1 MVTIVAVDSLSQ
13 PSNTTST
20 ANSGTKNGL
29 FANTLQ
35 QAQTDASKESVKAE
49 EQKVSSTISEDTSSD
64 KDTQP
69 LTLEF
74 LLPSAKVEEQKMG
87 EEVVDFSA
95 LFQITD
101 LQKLIASMGG
111 QQLAEGE
118 QLSMQNVA
126 QALGMTEK
134 ELQSLV
140 MKLTDQVAPTT
151 DLWDALNQID
161 SKLNAVLQNIASA
174 MKGHGDAKL
183 TKQEAKSAIALLK
196 VIELAG
202 PRTDLLLKQE
212 LTVSQTKEWLSN
224 LATQAPVKSAQVE
237 TTLPFAKTLMKFQL
251 NQSEQPTQQATSV
264 NSVQPTAV
272 PKTTFSIVLPANATP
287 QSQSAKFVEEFQ
299 NVMNRAQFASNAAGT
314 RLLIKLYPENLGT
327 IRIELVQKDGML
339 SAKLLAS
346 NALGKQML
354 DSTLHQLKQGFTNQN
369 IQLDRIDVAQALSEP
384 SKGERGQQFGQQT
397 SHQNQK
403 EDEEQQSSQ
412 EQLKSFDQLLAEM
425 EES

>member
-1 MVTIVAVDSLSQ
+1 MVTIVAVDSLNQ
-13 PSNTTST
+13 PSKPTST
-20 ANSGTKNGL
+20 ANSSTKNDV

-35 QAQTDASKESVKAE
+35 QAQTATSKSDAKVE
-49 EQKVSSTISEDTSSD
+49 EQKVDSTVSEDTTSD
-64 KDTQP
+64 KKTQP

-74 LLPSAKVEEQKMG
+74 LLPSAKVDEQKVN
-87 EEVVDFSA
+87 EEVVDFTA

-101 LQKLIASMGG
+101 VQKLIVSMGG
-111 QQLAEGE
+111 QPLAEGE
-118 QLSMQNVA
+118 QLSIENVA

-151 DLWDALNQID
+151 NLWEALSQMD

-174 MKGHGDAKL
+174 MKGHGDSKL

-196 VIELAG
+196 VVELAG
-202 PRTDLLLKQE
+202 PKTDLLLKQE
-212 LTVSQTKEWLSN
+212 LAVSQTKDWLAT
-224 LATQAPVKSAQVE
+224 LATQAPVKSAQAE
-237 TTLPFAKTLMKFQL
+237 STLPFAKTLMKFQL
-251 NQSEQPTQQATSV
+251 NQTELTTQQATSV
-264 NSVQPTAV
+264 NSAQPTVA
-272 PKTTFSIVLPANATP
+272 PKTTFTIVLPANATP

-299 NVMNRAQFASNAAGT
+299 NVMSRAQFASNAAGT

-339 SAKLLAS
+339 SAKILAS

-369 IQLDRIDVAQALSEP
+369 IQLDRVDVAQALSEP
-384 SKGERGQQFGQQT
+384 SKGERSQQFGQQ
-397 SHQNQK
+397 
-403 EDEEQQSSQ
+403 SSQ
-412 EQLKSFDQLLAEM
+412 QNHKEEDDQQASPEQLKSFDQLLAEM

>member
-13 PSNTTST
+13 PSKPASSSKN
-20 ANSGTKNGL
+20 GTKNDV

-35 QAQTDASKESVKAE
+35 QAQTDSSKEAVKVDGKKTETVLSE
-49 EQKVSSTISEDTSSD
+49 EGTSD
-64 KDTQP
+64 NKAKP
-69 LTLEF
+69 LTLDF
-74 LLPSAKVEEQKMG
+74 LLPSAKVDEQLTG

-95 LFQITD
+95 LFQMTD
-101 LQKLIASMGG
+101 IQKLIATMGG

-118 QLSMQNVA
+118 QLTMQNVA
-126 QALGMTEK
+126 QALGMTEQD
-134 ELQSLV
+134 LQSLLA
-140 MKLTDQVAPTT
+140 KLTDQVAPSTN
-151 DLWDALNQID
+151 LWEALSQID

-174 MKGHGDAKL
+174 MKGHNDAKF
-183 TKQEAKSAIALLK
+183 TKQEAKSAIAFMK

-202 PRTDLLLKQE
+202 PKTDLLLKQE
-212 LTVSQTKEWLSN
+212 LAVSQTKDWLST
-224 LATQAPVKSAQVE
+224 LASQAPVKSATSE
-237 TTLPFAKTLMKFQL
+237 TTLPFAKTMMKFQL
-251 NQSEQPTQQATSV
+251 NSSESTTQQPTTV
-264 NSVQPTAV
+264 NSAQLSAV

-299 NVMNRAQFASNAAGT
+299 NVLNRAQFASNAAGT

-384 SKGERGQQFGQQT
+384 SKGERGHQFGQQ
-397 SHQNQK
+397 SSQQNQK
-403 EDEEQQSSQ
+403 EEDDHQTSK